1 MQNNLYPPTSTHAFI
16 PLTSR
21 IILLFLGLV
30 LSFPGD
36 CQALEK
42 VSVCIG
48 SASSSLLP
56 IALEQGYF
64 RAEGVEMELRPFTS
78 GKNSMQAMLDGKCD
92 LATTA
97 QTPIVNHS
105 MTRRD
110 FLVVANLSLSD
121 DFEKIVV
128 RADRGILKATDLKG
142 RRIALPEFTTQHY
155 LLDTFLAYH
164 GFKNT
169 EVQRLYL
176 HHNEVI
182 KAFQRGEVD
191 AVVHRE
197 PETTQLVEEFGGKA
211 RVMPSKGL
219 CVAIYALVG
228 KRDFVQNNPAT
239 MVKVLRAL
247 LRAEEFAKKEPSR
260 AKAIAAKTYK
270 ADQAQIEQIW
280 AAHTF
285 HVSINQPLL
294 FLLENMARWQIG
306 LLPAAQRKPLPNY
319 LDFLY
324 LDALK
329 LVKPEAVTVIY

>member
-1 MQNNLYPPTSTHAFI
+1 M
-16 PLTSR
+16 
-21 IILLFLGLV
+21 LLFLWFILSDLV
-30 LSFPGD
+30 HFASD
-36 CQALEK
+36 CQAQKK
-42 VSVCIG
+42 VSICFG

-78 GKNSMQAMLDGKCD
+78 GKNALQAMLDGKCD

-97 QTPIVNHS
+97 QTPVVHHS
-105 MTRRD
+105 MIRRD
-110 FLVVANLSLSD
+110 FLIVANLSLSD

-128 RADRGILKATDLKG
+128 RTDRGILKGADLKG

-155 LLDTFLAYH
+155 LLDTFLAYN
-164 GFKNT
+164 GLKNT
-169 EVQRLYL
+169 DVQRVYL

-197 PETTQLVEEFGGKA
+197 PETTHLVEEFAGKA
-211 RVMPSKGL
+211 KIMPSPGL

-228 KRDFVQNNPAT
+228 KRDFVQGNSAT
-239 MVKVLRAL
+239 IAKVLRAL
-247 LRAEEFAKKEPSR
+247 VWAEEFAKKEPSR
-260 AKAIAAKTYK
+260 AKAIAAKTYN
-270 ADQAQIEQIW
+270 ADQAEIERIW
-280 AAHTF
+280 SAHHFRVTLD
-285 HVSINQPLL
+285 QPLL

-306 LLPAAQRKPLPNY
+306 LLPTAQRKPMPNY

-329 LVKPEAVTVIY
+329 SVKPEAVTIIH